1 MTTVDDILG
10 RVRELQ
16 PLPGTVL
23 RLITVIDDPKSTVE
37 QIVETIRY
45 DQAVT
50 SQMLRIVNSA
60 FFGLTRQV
68 YSLNDAMRCL
78 GTTKVLQLVMAV
90 HTNTLLCKSQRGYGL
105 PPGML
110 WKHSVGVAI
119 ASAALSGH
127 LDFDNKSLL
136 FTAGLLHDIGKVVL
150 NEYVAAEFAQIAQRV
165 NEDHISF
172 AEAEKT
178 ILGFSHDEVGGRVAE
193 KWQLPEAITLGIRHH
208 HSPGALDPPS
218 NLVDALHLAD
228 CICLLLGVGLGTDEL
243 HYRADERVMARYG
256 MSETDLEVVGAQTL
270 MELKRVEN
278 MFDQASAGQEPHS
291 AHAGQ
296 EV

>member
-1 MTTVDDILG
+1 MTTVDAILG
-10 RVRELQ
+10 RVREIQ

-23 RLITVIDDPKSTVE
+23 KLITVVNDPKSTVE

-68 YSLNDAMRCL
+68 YSLSDAMRCL

-90 HTNTLLCKSQRGYGL
+90 HTNTLLCKSQPGYGL
-105 PPGML
+105 PPGTL

-119 ASAALSGH
+119 ACSSLSEH
-127 LDFDNKSLL
+127 LDFNNKSLL
-136 FTAGLLHDIGKVVL
+136 FTAGLLHDIGKVIL
-150 NEYVAAEFAQIAQRV
+150 NEYVAEEFAEIAQRV
-165 NEDHISF
+165 NENHLSF
-172 AEAEKT
+172 AEAEKQ
-178 ILGFSHDEVGGRVAE
+178 ILGFSHDEIGGRVAE

-208 HSPGALDPPS
+208 HNPAALDPPNS
-218 NLVDALHLAD
+218 LVDALHLAD
-228 CICLLLGVGLGTDEL
+228 CVCLLLGIGLGADEL
-243 HYRADERVMARYG
+243 CYRADERVMARYG
-256 MSETDLEVVGAQTL
+256 MGEPDLEVIGAQTL

-278 MFDQASAGQEPHS
+278 MFDQASTSQELDP
-291 AHAGQ
+291 ALARQ

>member
-1 MTTVDDILG
+1 MTTVDDILN
-10 RVRELQ
+10 RVREIQ

-23 RLITVIDDPKSTVE
+23 KLIAVVNDPKSTVE

-68 YSLNDAMRCL
+68 YSLSDALRCL

-119 ASAALSGH
+119 ASSALSEH
-127 LDFDNKSLL
+127 LEFDNKGLL
-136 FTAGLLHDIGKVVL
+136 FTAGLLHDIGKVIL
-150 NEYVAAEFAQIAQRV
+150 NEYVADEFAQIAKRV

-172 AEAEKT
+172 AEAEKL
-178 ILGFSHDEVGGRVAE
+178 ILGFSHDEVGGKVAE
-193 KWQLPEAITLGIRHH
+193 KWQLPEAITLGIRYH
-208 HSPGALDPPS
+208 HSPGALNPPS
-218 NLVDALHLAD
+218 RLVDALHLAD
-228 CICLLLGVGLGTDEL
+228 CVCMLLGIGLGTDEL
-243 HYRADERVMARYG
+243 CYRADEGVMARHG
-256 MSETDLEVVGAQTL
+256 MSETDLELIGAQTL

-278 MFDQASAGQEPHS
+278 MFDQASTGQEASP
-291 AHAGQ
+291 ALARQ